1 MPPPLCLLLPE
12 ALGIGSGCVF
22 RETYRDWGPGPY
34 TPGLRGSESRL
45 PRGKMAKWEC
55 REPEQ
60 TGPGR
65 KEGWGQEAVG
75 GKINRFRGREKLCAG
90 GEERGREVPR
100 KAQPL
105 GLSLGCIFIRSRG
118 CTDGLSIEFHLQ
130 HHQRLI
136 LYSLLIL
143 P

>member
-1 MPPPLCLLLPE
+1 MGGKLDSEGARERE
-12 ALGIGSGCVF
+12 ALC
-22 RETYRDWGPGPY
+22 RK
-34 TPGLRGSESRL
+34 
-45 PRGKMAKWEC
+45 GK
-55 REPEQ
+55 
-60 TGPGR
+60 
-65 KEGWGQEAVG
+65 
-75 GKINRFRGREKLCAG
+75 
-90 GEERGREVPR
+90 RGREVPR

-118 CTDGLSIEFHLQ
+118 CTDGLSIEFYLQ

>member
-1 MPPPLCLLLPE
+1 MCSNSSKGV
-12 ALGIGSGCVF
+12 LG
-22 RETYRDWGPGPY
+22 R
-34 TPGLRGSESRL
+34 RG
-45 PRGKMAKWEC
+45 RGKRQDRS
-55 REPEQ
+55 RESEVEK
-60 TGPGR
+60 R
-65 KEGWGQEAVG
+65 CVG
-75 GKINRFRGREKLCAG
+75 K
-90 GEERGREVPR
+90 EERGREARR